1 MPTSIMDQIS
11 LPGDLKKVPEEKLP
25 EVAAELRRIMIETV
39 ARTGGHLGSSLGT
52 VEITVALHRIF
63 DTPRDK
69 IVWDVGHQA
78 YAHKILTGRR
88 EAFEKSL
95 RQAGGLSGFPKRGE
109 SPYDAFGTGHAST
122 SISAAMGM
130 AVARDLKGEDYHVV
144 AVIGD
149 GALTGGEAFE
159 GLNNAGLAKTNLIVI
174 LNDNRMSIDR
184 NVGAMARYL
193 NRIRSHPYYSRAKT
207 DLERAM
213 TGVLGRRITAN
224 VGHIKN
230 RLKYLLVH
238 GVIFEE
244 LGFTYLGPVD
254 GHNLSAVMDV
264 LREAKEMK
272 GRPVFVHFVTKK
284 GKGYAPAE
292 DNPGTYH
299 NPGLFDPDTGE
310 RRKNNGP
317 ASYTSVFGKT
327 LVKLAAEDPRVV
339 GITAAMPEG
348 TGLNYLEEAFPAR
361 YFDVGIA
368 EQHAVTFAAGLATA
382 GIRPVCA
389 IYSTFLQRAFDQ
401 VYHDVC
407 LQNLH
412 VVFAIDRAGVVGD
425 DGPTHHGL
433 YDLSY
438 LRPLPNMVIM
448 APKDENE
455 LQHMLKTAL
464 AGINGPVAV
473 RYPRGAGLGVAL
485 DQDLQVMP
493 VGKAEILKK
502 GEDAAI
508 LAVGAMV
515 APAMEAAG
523 RLAEDG
529 LRVAVA
535 NARFVKPLDEELILN
550 LATGTGRLLCVEE
563 NSVLG
568 GFGSA
573 VLELL
578 AAKGLLDKVQVRLL
592 GFPNEM
598 VEHGPPAWLRS
609 NYGLNADGIVAA
621 VRSLAAR
628 SGAAD

>member
-1 MPTSIMDQIS
+1 MSTSMLDRIA
-11 LPGDLKKVPEEKLP
+11 LPGDLKKIPEDKLP
-25 EVAAELRRIMIETV
+25 EVAAELRRVMIETV
-39 ARTGGHLGSSLGT
+39 ARTGGHLGSSLGV
-52 VEITVALHRIF
+52 VEITVALHRLF
-63 DTPRDK
+63 DAPRDK

-95 RQAGGLSGFPKRGE
+95 RQAGGLSGFPKRDE

-159 GLNNAGLAKTNLIVI
+159 GLNNAGQARTNLIVI
-174 LNDNRMSIDR
+174 LNDNRMSIAR
-184 NVGAMARYL
+184 NVGAMAKYL
-193 NRIRSHPYYSRAKT
+193 SRIRSHPYYSRAKT

-213 TGVLGRRITAN
+213 YGILGRRITAN
-224 VGHIKN
+224 VRDIKN
-230 RLKYLLVH
+230 RLKYLVVH
-238 GVIFEE
+238 GVLFEE

-254 GHNLSAVMDV
+254 GHDLGAVMEV
-264 LREAKEMK
+264 LEKARALK

-284 GKGYAPAE
+284 GKGYPPAE
-292 DNPGTYH
+292 ESPGTYH
-299 NPGLFDPDTGE
+299 NPGLFDPDTGQ
-310 RRKNNGP
+310 RHKSNGP
-317 ASYTSVFGKT
+317 PSYTEVFGKT
-327 LVKLAAEDPRVV
+327 LVRLAKEDPRVV

-348 TGLNYLEEAFPAR
+348 TGLNLLAEALPAR
-361 YFDVGIA
+361 CFDVGIA

-389 IYSTFLQRAFDQ
+389 LYSTFLQRAFDQ

-407 LQNLH
+407 LQKLP

-438 LRPLPNMVIM
+438 LRPLPNLVIM

-464 AGINGPVAV
+464 ARVDGPAAV
-473 RYPRGAGLGVAL
+473 RYPRGSGLGVTL
-485 DQDLQVMP
+485 DMDLQVLP
-493 VGKAEILKK
+493 VGKAEVLAE
-502 GEDAAI
+502 GGDAAI

-515 APAMEAAG
+515 APALEAAR

-529 LRVAVA
+529 VRTTVV
-535 NARFVKPLDEELILN
+535 NARFVKPLDEKLIVN
-550 LATGTGRLLCVEE
+550 LAARTGRILCVEE
-563 NSVLG
+563 NTIQG

-578 AAKGLLDKVQVRLL
+578 AARGMLDKVRVRLL
-592 GFPNEM
+592 GFPDEA
-598 VEHGPPAWLRS
+598 VEHGSPGWLRS
-609 NYGLNADGIVAA
+609 RYGLDAEGVA
-621 VRSLAAR
+621 SAAR
-628 SGAAD
+628 TLTQRRGAAD